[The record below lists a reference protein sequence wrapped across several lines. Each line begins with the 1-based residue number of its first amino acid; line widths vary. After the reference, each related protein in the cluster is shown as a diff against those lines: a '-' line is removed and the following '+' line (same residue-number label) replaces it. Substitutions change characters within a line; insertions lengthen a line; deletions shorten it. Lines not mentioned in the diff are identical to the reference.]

1 MIVLWIL
8 SHRQVKISVD
18 NLALPSLFI
27 GNGSTIDKSITV
39 GYGFH
44 RNYDGMVKT
53 GKKSLH
59 QNEELNFVLS
69 LSMEQLKTF
78 LKKVKN

>member
-1 MIVLWIL
+1 MTP
-8 SHRQVKISVD
+8 RQVKISVD

-78 LKKVKN
+78 LKNKLQ

>member
-1 MIVLWIL
+1 M
-8 SHRQVKISVD
+8 D

-53 GKKSLH
+53 GKLPLH

-78 LKKVKN
+78 

>member
-1 MIVLWIL
+1 MTP
-8 SHRQVKISVD
+8 RQVKISVD

-78 LKKVKN
+78 KKNKLQ

>member
-1 MIVLWIL
+1 M
-8 SHRQVKISVD
+8 D

-69 LSMEQLKTF
+69 LSMEQLKTS
-78 LKKVKN
+78 VKSKL

>member
-1 MIVLWIL
+1 MTP
-8 SHRQVKISVD
+8 RQVKISVD

-69 LSMEQLKTF
+69 LSMEQLKT
-78 LKKVKN
+78 LKKNKLQ

>member
-1 MIVLWIL
+1 MTP
-8 SHRQVKISVD
+8 RQVKISVD

-69 LSMEQLKTF
+69 LSIEQLKT
-78 LKKVKN
+78 LKKNKLQ